1 MPFQPCWRQP
11 SSSMVRAISLCALT
25 ISTLASAGC
34 QSSFLTTWSERRTVN
49 EFAAA
54 IAAEDTEQA
63 RAVMSSDFSQ
73 TILAGE
79 ESLDEFQRVWPVTGE
94 LEVVRITE
102 VEAAD
107 REDPEIPEKIVTVKD
122 ERGWE
127 TDHRLIED
135 PEKGRWVV
143 DEILMTSS
151 HRGVSVTKT
160 VSEQIAFAVVVRE
173 FAEAWRNGDRTQ
185 RLAHV
190 TAACRAELEPLPDEV
205 LNHIAGKMFPPDERT
220 VSTEETMDEDIAIVR
235 LRHTGGIVLLQMKR
249 LEGEWLIDDAAYE
262 SGSEGETIPS
272 LRRTAVA
279 YAAATDFLRAY
290 AAVDLEKLKKV
301 TVSSFFKSTLKVADL
316 KDVTLP
322 RVEAAKN
329 GELRLVGRTGE
340 LVIGADDQTFKISLV
355 QTNEET
361 DVTQGTEFRVED
373 VTIYKDDG
381 QSKKNLAAALV
392 AEPTARLFVAAMI
405 NRDLNRLKALATN
418 DFNERVWGQIGGELL
433 AEMPLA
439 LFQEG
444 EREVLSIL
452 HKGATTEVTMLQA
465 GRAMTVVLHDEA
477 GKVKVSDVMVAVAD
491 RPSSTKTTLS
501 QYLPLARL
509 THALKAG
516 DLKEI
521 RKHCTTD
528 FNRSIWAQVRQLPPL
543 VEESIRFLDA
553 PLASLQASETQATI
567 HLGEKDYGGMITML
581 KFDGEW
587 KVNEITLIAGPEA
600 DDRLALK
607 AMLRDQLANG
617 TLYAGE
623 LSAPKTA
630 AAAKMAGG
638 IQPVGY
644 EAPIEEDAASDRDK
658 REPRPFELGSEA
670 GTTLEPAALPGSDGN
685 SAVKESADGQ
695 SGDLPGADVSA
706 DDTDATPVK
715 PASFSGPVGAADG
728 PAAPFDAPLW

>member
-1 MPFQPCWRQP
+1 MPFQPFWRQP
-11 SSSMVRAISLCALT
+11 SSPMVRAISLCALT

-34 QSSFLTTWSERRTVN
+34 QSSLLTNWSERRTVN

-54 IAAEDTEQA
+54 IAAENAEQA

-94 LEVVRITE
+94 LEIVRISE
-102 VEAAD
+102 VEPGD
-107 REDPEIPEKIVTVKD
+107 RQNPEVPEKIVTVKD

-127 TDHRLIED
+127 TDHRLVQD

-151 HRGVSVTKT
+151 QRGVSVTKT
-160 VSEQIAFAVVVRE
+160 VSEQIAFAIVVRE

-235 LRHTGGIVLLQMKR
+235 LRHTSGIVLLQMKR
-249 LEGEWLIDDAAYE
+249 LDGAWLIDDAAYE
-262 SGSEGETIPS
+262 SGTDGETIPS

-340 LVIGADDQTFKISLV
+340 LVIGSDDQTFKISLV

-361 DVTQGTEFRVED
+361 DVSQGTEFRVED
-373 VTIYKDDG
+373 VTIYEGNG
-381 QSKKNLAAALV
+381 QAKKNLAAALV
-392 AEPTARLFVAAMI
+392 AEPTARLFVEAMI
-405 NRDLNRLKALATN
+405 NRDLGHLKALSTN

-433 AEMPLA
+433 AELPLG

-444 EREVLSIL
+444 EREILSIL

-465 GRAMTVVLHDEA
+465 GRAMTVLLHDEA
-477 GKVKVSDVMVAVAD
+477 GKVKVTDVMVAVAD
-491 RPSSTKTTLS
+491 RPSSTKLTLS
-501 QYLPLARL
+501 QYLPVARL

-516 DLKEI
+516 DLDEI
-521 RKHCTTD
+521 RKYCTND
-528 FNRSIWAQVRQLPPL
+528 FNRSIWAQIRQLPPV

-607 AMLRDQLANG
+607 AMLRDHLANG

-623 LSAPKTA
+623 LPAPKTA
-630 AAAKMAGG
+630 AAAKMSGG

-644 EAPIEEDAASDRDK
+644 EAPIEEESEEDREK
-658 REPRPFELGSEA
+658 REPRPFELGSDA
-670 GTTLEPAALPGSDGN
+670 GAALEPTALPS
-685 SAVKESADGQ
+685 SEEASTVEESAKSKTGGL
-695 SGDLPGADVSA
+695 SGENVSGE
-706 DDTDATPVK
+706 DSNATPVR
-715 PASFSGPVGAADG
+715 PATSDKAAGSADS